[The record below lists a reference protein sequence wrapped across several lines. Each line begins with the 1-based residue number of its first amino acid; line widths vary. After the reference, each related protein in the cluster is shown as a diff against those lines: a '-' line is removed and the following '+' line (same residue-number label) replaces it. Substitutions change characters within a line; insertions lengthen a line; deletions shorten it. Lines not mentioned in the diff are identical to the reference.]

1 MTSRRLTALIDAIAT
16 GRRPKR
22 LRADPGDVDVLR
34 TAVELRA
41 ARPGDAAP
49 TTAFTDALFQRLSSQ
64 LSEADARPVP
74 TAAPVPVR
82 RRRTALLAV
91 AAAAVLVTG
100 TAVVTES
107 LSQSAA
113 SRGSAAQA
121 PQGSTLRTGTFQTAD
136 GQVLGQIVAYRGDPS
151 WVFMNVN
158 APNYDGPMICT
169 LQVQDGSTVA
179 FGTFNVHNGTGQFS
193 KNLGSVDVRDLRG
206 ARLVSST
213 GSQVAAATF
222 TS

>member
-1 MTSRRLTALIDAIAT
+1 MTARRLTAFIDAVAT

-22 LRADPGDVDVLR
+22 LRANSDDVEVLR
-34 TAVELRA
+34 TAIELRG
-41 ARPGDAAP
+41 ARPGDSAP
-49 TTAFTDALFQRLSSQ
+49 TAAFTDALFRQ
-64 LSEADARPVP
+64 LSDQLSQADTQQTK
-74 TAAPVPVR
+74 TAAPGPVR

-107 LSQSAA
+107 LSQPSTT
-113 SRGSAAQA
+113 RSAAQV
-121 PQGSTLRTGTFQTAD
+121 PQGSALRTGTFQTAD

-151 WVFMNVN
+151 WVFMNIN
-158 APNYDGPMICT
+158 APNYNGSITCM

-179 FGTFNVHNGTGQFS
+179 FGTFTVHNGTGQFS

-206 ARLVSST
+206 ARLVSSA
-213 GSQVAAATF
+213 GSPLAAATF
-222 TS
+222 TT

>member
-1 MTSRRLTALIDAIAT
+1 MTARRLSAFIDAIAT

-22 LRADPGDVDVLR
+22 FRADAGDVEVLR
-34 TAVELRA
+34 TAIDLRA

-49 TTAFTDALFQRLSSQ
+49 TAAFTSALFSRLSDQ
-64 LSEADARPVP
+64 LSNPDNQQTK
-74 TAAPVPVR
+74 TAAPVPLR
-82 RRRTALLAV
+82 RKRTALLAV

-107 LSQSAA
+107 LSQPATT
-113 SRGSAAQA
+113 RGAAQVA
-121 PQGSTLRTGTFQTAD
+121 PQGSALRTGTFQTAD

-158 APNYDGPMICT
+158 APNYDGPITCM

-179 FGTFNVHNGTGQFS
+179 FGTFTVHNGTGQFS
-193 KNLGSVDVRDLRG
+193 KNLGSLDVRDLRG
-206 ARLVSST
+206 ARLVSSA
-213 GSQVAAATF
+213 GSQLAAATF
-222 TS
+222 AT